1 MDFLDYLADN
11 RDRMLELGQEH
22 LLLVLVA
29 LALGTAI
36 GIGTGLLTYRHPAV
50 SASVVRLEG
59 LLLVIPSLAMYALLV
74 PVFGIGQEPVIVA
87 LTLYSLLAITRNTVV
102 GLNAVDPAIVESARG
117 TGMGRWRA
125 LVRIELP
132 LAWPV
137 IAAGVRVSAILLV
150 SIAAL
155 ASIVGGGGY
164 GELIFAALRVI
175 TGPNALDLV
184 LAGTLGTVAVGLL
197 LDVAFLALTRLTT
210 SKGLR

>member
-1 MDFLDYLADN
+1 MGVVDYVVDN
-11 RDRMLELGQEH
+11 ADRMLELGREH
-22 LLLVLVA
+22 LLLVLTALAVGTVLGVA
-29 LALGTAI
+29 L
-36 GIGTGLLTYRHPAV
+36 GLLTYRRPAL
-50 SASVVRLEG
+50 SAAVVRVEG
-59 LLLVIPSLAMYALLV
+59 LLLVVPSLAMYALLV
-74 PVFGIGQEPVIVA
+74 PVLGIGERSVVVA

-102 GLNAVDPAIVESARG
+102 GLRGVDPAVVESARG
-117 TGMGRWRA
+117 TGMGRART
-125 LVRIELP
+125 LLRVELP

-137 IAAGVRVSAILLV
+137 LLTGVRVSAVLLV

-197 LDVAFLALTRLTT
+197 LDAAFLLLTRLTT
-210 SKGLR
+210 PRGLR